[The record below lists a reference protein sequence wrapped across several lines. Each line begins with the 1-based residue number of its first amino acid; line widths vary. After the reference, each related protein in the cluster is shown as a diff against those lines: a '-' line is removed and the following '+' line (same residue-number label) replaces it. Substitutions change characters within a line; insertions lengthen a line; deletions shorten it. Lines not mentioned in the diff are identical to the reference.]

1 MAWFWTDDL
10 ARAALE
16 SGLVSGES
24 VQGWIDHPVAIAGA
38 DGADALLV
46 AAAEL
51 GLVADPTEAA
61 AGVA

>member
-24 VQGWIDHPVAIAGA
+24 VQGWLDHPVAIAGD
-38 DGADALLV
+38 DGADALDV
-46 AAAEL
+46 AATEL
-51 GLVADPTEAA
+51 GLVSDRTKSA
-61 AGVA
+61 AGAA